1 MSLQQGSKKK
11 DKHILSGTCPDPK
24 CQARLFFPAYGSV
37 SIECTECGQRHE
49 QKNLQNVEEVT
60 DPDVVL
66 HNLLR
71 NALLGVTGAPKKG
84 TELVKVMGLSNYHC
98 KLLSPILTRYGMD
111 KQTGKAKLLREMNQ
125 GEMFDCS
132 LLGDRAFLIEQ
143 EHVSTVGYGKDR
155 SGSLIYLQDTLEEI
169 KKANGNQECLIPVHV
184 DGDGHCLVHAVSRA
198 LVGRELFW
206 HALRENLKQNFK
218 ENLDRYN
225 ALFQD
230 FIDAAEWE
238 DIINEC
244 DPLFVPPEGVPLGLR
259 NIHIFGLA
267 NVLHR
272 PIILLDSLSGM
283 RSSGDY
289 SATFL
294 PGLVPEEKCMGKD
307 GQFNKPICI
316 AWSSSGRNHYIPLV
330 GIKNASLPKLPARLL
345 PKAWGVA
352 QELIKKYIKLEADG
366 SCIIGGDRS
375 LQDKYLMRLV
385 HAMEEVF
392 MDKHAIHPSLVAD
405 VHQYVYRRTGVIGV
419 QPEEVTE
426 AARKAVME
434 NRLHRCLI
442 CNALS
447 ELHVPPEWLAPGG
460 KLYNLAKTT
469 HEQLRA
475 DKNYSF
481 PLNNLVCSYDPVKDV
496 LMPDYKS
503 SHLNSCNYCHGTS
516 VRHIRGDGS
525 VVYLDGDRTNTR
537 SHGGKCGCGFKHF
550 WDGKEYD
557 NLPEAF
563 PITLEWSGRVVRE
576 TVYWFQYETEPSL
589 NSNVY
594 DVAMKLVTKHFPGE
608 FGSEILVQKVVNTI
622 LNHTAKKNPDEY
634 TPVSID
640 GAHAQRLEDVQEGQV
655 DVDVQP
661 PTKIILTGQKAKTL
675 HKEELNMSKAERS
688 VQQSIT
694 EHASVTQKKR
704 TDKLK
709 QVQKGQAR
717 SPSPGPARDGL
728 SSAPVT
734 PTKAPYSPKSS
745 KEKKIR
751 VTTTD
756 GRQAMLTLQTV
767 TTFSQLQN
775 SIAKEFSVPPALQCI
790 RYGFPPKELS
800 PPKEGMENE
809 PVLLQHG
816 DRVTVEILKDPREKE
831 EEEEEEEAASSHT
844 ASTSMSTSLLHSVR
858 SEEPAS
864 SSRITSRE
872 LQDHIDLEMSSLC
885 LLATLMGEDVWSYAK
900 KLPHLFQ
907 HGGVF
912 HNIMKKDMALIAK
925 DTKIFIGLGG
935 AEKQLQCPKFIP
947 FDEPNKGINSYTN
960 AFPVDSED
968 EDDEGVL
975 QDQDCKSAELRNS
988 KKLLSKVKWSREEVI
1003 ELVHKY
1009 GPKRWSV
1016 IAKHLHGR
1024 IGKQCRER
1032 WHNHLN
1038 PEVKKSLWTE
1048 EEDRVIY
1055 EAHKRLG
1062 NRWAEIA
1069 KLLPGRHATF
1079 PSKSLIVRNNSIK
1092 NHWNSTMRRKV
1103 EHEGY
1108 LQDESNSL
1116 CRSKHASKRRSK
1128 AYSHLDALQTQNQ
1141 FVMAFPAQV
1150 IELVHKYG
1158 PKRWSVIA
1166 KHLHGRIGK
1175 QCRERWHNHLNP
1187 EVKKSL
1193 WTEEEDRVIYEA
1205 HKRLGNRWAEIAK
1218 LLPGRHA
1225 TFPSKSLIVRNNSI
1239 KNHWNSTMRR
1249 KVEHEGYLQDES
1261 NSLCRSKHA
1270 SKRRSK
1276 AYSHLDAL
1284 QTQNQFVMAFPAQHP
1299 FDDDPDKEQRIKEL
1313 ELLLMSAENE
1323 VGRKRVPCQSERFA
1337 SWSSSGCMTNTTVSS
1352 LEDQSVEYCR
1362 VEQPPSTAVP
1372 QQLSPSKFLAVE
1384 ASAVLSSLQTI
1395 PEFAETLEL
1404 IDSDPVAWSDV
1415 TSFDLSQVASPMK
1428 QTAALFPHNQECMIL
1443 GYQFDGSAISDM
1455 SRNCSSSNGQMEL
1468 IPLTSPVVAKFST
1481 PPSILRRKKKERT
1494 NHSPS
1499 SEGNDTSFMDTSGV
1513 SPRNTPVKSLPFS
1526 PSQDPV
1532 AWSDVTSFDLSQV
1545 ASPMKQ
1551 TAALFPHNQE
1561 CMILGYQFDGSAIS
1575 DMSRNCSSSNG
1586 QMELIPLTSPVVAKF
1601 STPPSILRR
1610 KKKERTNHSPS
1621 SEGNDTSFMDTSGV
1635 SPRNTPVKSLPFSP
1649 SQFFNIS
1656 GNENFNLNN
1665 PALTSTPV
1673 CSQKYLVTTPLQKEM
1688 TPKGQKENAGFRT
1701 PKIRKSILAPTPRTP
1716 TPFKNALAA
1725 QEKKYGPL
1733 KMMPQP
1739 LAYLEEDIREVLK
1752 EETGMDIF
1760 LREELE
1766 PAFRAWKQE
1775 HDAPA
1780 RKVRKS
1786 LVLDAWEKEG
1796 LDVNLFSQDQLSNE
1810 QPPSGNLLTCSLFMT
1825 PLLDKV
1831 EGRCSP
1837 VAVKEEPSITHQH
1850 SPSVKENPCMLRS
1863 ARFETPIQMNSEW
1876 ETVVYGKTEDQ
1887 LIMTEQARKYL
1898 NAFNSG
1904 STSRALVL

>member
-1 MSLQQGSKKK
+1 MSLQQGSKKR
-11 DKHILSGTCPDPK
+11 DKRILSGTCPDPK
-24 CQARLFFPAYGSV
+24 CQARLFYPAYGSV

-60 DPDVVL
+60 DPEVVL

-125 GEMFDCS
+125 GEMFDCF

-155 SGSLIYLQDTLEEI
+155 SGSLIYLHDTLEEM

-206 HALRENLKQNFK
+206 HALRENLKLNFK
-218 ENLDRYN
+218 ENLDRYK

-345 PKAWGVA
+345 PKAWGVP
-352 QELIKKYIKLEADG
+352 QELIKKYIQLEPDG

-426 AARKAVME
+426 AARKAVIE

-469 HEQLRA
+469 HGQLRA

-481 PLNNLVCSYDPVKDV
+481 PLNNLVCSYDPVNDV

-503 SHLNSCNYCHGTS
+503 THLNSCNYCHGTS

-550 WDGKEYD
+550 WEGKEYD

-563 PITLEWSGRVVRE
+563 PITLEWSGRIVRE
-576 TVYWFQYETEPSL
+576 TVYWFQYEIEPSL

-608 FGSEILVQKVVNTI
+608 FGSEILVQKVVSTI

-655 DVDVQP
+655 AVDVQP

-675 HKEELNMSKAERS
+675 HKEELNMSKTERS
-688 VQQSIT
+688 IQQSIT

-717 SPSPGPARDGL
+717 SASPGPARDGP
-728 SSAPVT
+728 SAPVT
-734 PTKAPYSPKSS
+734 PTKAPYSPKCS

-756 GRQAMLTLQTV
+756 GRQAMLTLQTG

-775 SIAKEFSVPPALQCI
+775 SIAKEFSVPPDLQCI

-809 PVLLQHG
+809 PVPLQHG
-816 DRVTVEILKDPREKE
+816 DRVTLETLKDPRQ
-831 EEEEEEEAASSHT
+831 EEEEEAAAHT
-844 ASTSMSTSLLHSVR
+844 ASTSTSLSTSLHHSVR
-858 SEEPAS
+858 SEEPAT
-864 SSRITSRE
+864 SSRMTSRE

-900 KLPHLFQ
+900 KLPQLFQ
-907 HGGVF
+907 CGGVF
-912 HNIMKKDMALIAK
+912 YNIMKKDMGLVDGKHCTLPHIPGKTFVFNAAEDRLELCVDAAGHFPVGPDVEDLVKEALN
-925 DTKIFIGLGG
+925 
-935 AEKQLQCPKFIP
+935 QLQ
-947 FDEPNKGINSYTN
+947 
-960 AFPVDSED
+960 SEVASRSR
-968 EDDEGVL
+968 EGSPSHGVL
-975 QDQDCKSAELRNS
+975 
-988 KKLLSKVKWSREEVI
+988 KLGSGGVVR
-1003 ELVHKY
+1003 
-1009 GPKRWSV
+1009 
-1016 IAKHLHGR
+1016 
-1024 IGKQCRER
+1024 
-1032 WHNHLN
+1032 
-1038 PEVKKSLWTE
+1038 KKSE
-1048 EEDRVIY
+1048 
-1055 EAHKRLG
+1055 
-1062 NRWAEIA
+1062 
-1069 KLLPGRHATF
+1069 
-1079 PSKSLIVRNNSIK
+1079 
-1092 NHWNSTMRRKV
+1092 
-1103 EHEGY
+1103 
-1108 LQDESNSL
+1108 Q
-1116 CRSKHASKRRSK
+1116 
-1128 AYSHLDALQTQNQ
+1128 SHN
-1141 FVMAFPAQV
+1141 VMAFQGKGHSLGTASGSSPPDQKSREKQISRKHSSGVDLSGSISKQGASLTKISDDAKELIRMAPGFVTVKDGRNLDPNV
-1150 IELVHKYG
+1150 IEAQRKKLQEMV
-1158 PKRWSVIA
+1158 SSIQA
-1166 KHLHGRIGK
+1166 SMDKHLQEENIGDSLLADPAP
-1175 QCRERWHNHLNP
+1175 RNADAGDSASRTESAPASVTESVP
-1187 EVKKSL
+1187 ETGGPELSDMEVAAIGIANLVKM
-1193 WTEEEDRVIYEA
+1193 T
-1205 HKRLGNRWAEIAK
+1205 
-1218 LLPGRHA
+1218 LP
-1225 TFPSKSLIVRNNSI
+1225 S
-1239 KNHWNSTMRR
+1239 
-1249 KVEHEGYLQDES
+1249 
-1261 NSLCRSKHA
+1261 
-1270 SKRRSK
+1270 
-1276 AYSHLDAL
+1276 
-1284 QTQNQFVMAFPAQHP
+1284 
-1299 FDDDPDKEQRIKEL
+1299 
-1313 ELLLMSAENE
+1313 
-1323 VGRKRVPCQSERFA
+1323 
-1337 SWSSSGCMTNTTVSS
+1337 
-1352 LEDQSVEYCR
+1352 
-1362 VEQPPSTAVP
+1362 
-1372 QQLSPSKFLAVE
+1372 
-1384 ASAVLSSLQTI
+1384 ASA
-1395 PEFAETLEL
+1395 
-1404 IDSDPVAWSDV
+1404 
-1415 TSFDLSQVASPMK
+1415 
-1428 QTAALFPHNQECMIL
+1428 N
-1443 GYQFDGSAISDM
+1443 
-1455 SRNCSSSNGQMEL
+1455 R
-1468 IPLTSPVVAKFST
+1468 
-1481 PPSILRRKKKERT
+1481 
-1494 NHSPS
+1494 
-1499 SEGNDTSFMDTSGV
+1499 
-1513 SPRNTPVKSLPFS
+1513 
-1526 PSQDPV
+1526 
-1532 AWSDVTSFDLSQV
+1532 
-1545 ASPMKQ
+1545 
-1551 TAALFPHNQE
+1551 
-1561 CMILGYQFDGSAIS
+1561 
-1575 DMSRNCSSSNG
+1575 
-1586 QMELIPLTSPVVAKF
+1586 
-1601 STPPSILRR
+1601 
-1610 KKKERTNHSPS
+1610 
-1621 SEGNDTSFMDTSGV
+1621 
-1635 SPRNTPVKSLPFSP
+1635 
-1649 SQFFNIS
+1649 
-1656 GNENFNLNN
+1656 
-1665 PALTSTPV
+1665 
-1673 CSQKYLVTTPLQKEM
+1673 
-1688 TPKGQKENAGFRT
+1688 
-1701 PKIRKSILAPTPRTP
+1701 
-1716 TPFKNALAA
+1716 A
-1725 QEKKYGPL
+1725 QERS
-1733 KMMPQP
+1733 
-1739 LAYLEEDIREVLK
+1739 AVS
-1752 EETGMDIF
+1752 
-1760 LREELE
+1760 EELE
-1766 PAFRAWKQE
+1766 E
-1775 HDAPA
+1775 MD
-1780 RKVRKS
+1780 
-1786 LVLDAWEKEG
+1786 
-1796 LDVNLFSQDQLSNE
+1796 SQDTE
-1810 QPPSGNLLTCSLFMT
+1810 LTGAT
-1825 PLLDKV
+1825 
-1831 EGRCSP
+1831 
-1837 VAVKEEPSITHQH
+1837 EPMDH
-1850 SPSVKENPCMLRS
+1850 S
-1863 ARFETPIQMNSEW
+1863 
-1876 ETVVYGKTEDQ
+1876 
-1887 LIMTEQARKYL
+1887 
-1898 NAFNSG
+1898 
-1904 STSRALVL
+1904 

>member
-330 GIKNASLPKLPARLL
+330 GIKNASLPKLPPRLL
-345 PKAWGVA
+345 PKAWGVP

-385 HAMEEVF
+385 HSMEEVF

-405 VHQYVYRRTGVIGV
+405 VNQYVYRRTGVIGV

-576 TVYWFQYETEPSL
+576 TVYWFQYEIEPSL

-688 VQQSIT
+688 VQQSIA
-694 EHASVTQKKR
+694 EHASVMQKKR

-717 SPSPGPARDGL
+717 STSPGPARDGL

-756 GRQAMLTLQTV
+756 GRQAMLTLQTG

-809 PVLLQHG
+809 PVPLQHG
-816 DRVTVEILKDPREKE
+816 DRVTVEILKDPRE
-831 EEEEEEEAASSHT
+831 EEEEEAASHT

-912 HNIMKKDMALIAK
+912 HNIMKKDMGLVDGKHCTLPHIPGKTFVFNAADDRLELCVDAAGHFPVGPDVEDLVKEALN
-925 DTKIFIGLGG
+925 
-935 AEKQLQCPKFIP
+935 QLQ
-947 FDEPNKGINSYTN
+947 
-960 AFPVDSED
+960 SEVASRSR
-968 EDDEGVL
+968 EGSPSHGVL
-975 QDQDCKSAELRNS
+975 
-988 KKLLSKVKWSREEVI
+988 KLGSGGVVR
-1003 ELVHKY
+1003 
-1009 GPKRWSV
+1009 
-1016 IAKHLHGR
+1016 
-1024 IGKQCRER
+1024 
-1032 WHNHLN
+1032 
-1038 PEVKKSLWTE
+1038 KKSE
-1048 EEDRVIY
+1048 QP
-1055 EAHKRLG
+1055 H
-1062 NRWAEIA
+1062 N
-1069 KLLPGRHATF
+1069 
-1079 PSKSLIVRNNSIK
+1079 
-1092 NHWNSTMRRKV
+1092 
-1103 EHEGY
+1103 
-1108 LQDESNSL
+1108 
-1116 CRSKHASKRRSK
+1116 
-1128 AYSHLDALQTQNQ
+1128 
-1141 FVMAFPAQV
+1141 VMAFQGKGHSLGTASGSSPPDQKSREKQISRKHSSGVDLSASVSKQGASLTEISDDAKELIRMAPGFVTLKDGRNLDPNV
-1150 IELVHKYG
+1150 IEAQRKKLQEMV
-1158 PKRWSVIA
+1158 SSIQA
-1166 KHLHGRIGK
+1166 SMDKHLREQNVGDSLLADPAPRKADAGNSASRTENAPVSVTESVHGMEVAAIG
-1175 QCRERWHNHLNP
+1175 
-1187 EVKKSL
+1187 
-1193 WTEEEDRVIYEA
+1193 
-1205 HKRLGNRWAEIAK
+1205 IAD
-1218 LLPGRHA
+1218 LVEMTLP
-1225 TFPSKSLIVRNNSI
+1225 T
-1239 KNHWNSTMRR
+1239 
-1249 KVEHEGYLQDES
+1249 
-1261 NSLCRSKHA
+1261 
-1270 SKRRSK
+1270 
-1276 AYSHLDAL
+1276 
-1284 QTQNQFVMAFPAQHP
+1284 
-1299 FDDDPDKEQRIKEL
+1299 
-1313 ELLLMSAENE
+1313 
-1323 VGRKRVPCQSERFA
+1323 
-1337 SWSSSGCMTNTTVSS
+1337 
-1352 LEDQSVEYCR
+1352 
-1362 VEQPPSTAVP
+1362 
-1372 QQLSPSKFLAVE
+1372 
-1384 ASAVLSSLQTI
+1384 ASA
-1395 PEFAETLEL
+1395 
-1404 IDSDPVAWSDV
+1404 
-1415 TSFDLSQVASPMK
+1415 
-1428 QTAALFPHNQECMIL
+1428 
-1443 GYQFDGSAISDM
+1443 
-1455 SRNCSSSNGQMEL
+1455 SR
-1468 IPLTSPVVAKFST
+1468 
-1481 PPSILRRKKKERT
+1481 
-1494 NHSPS
+1494 
-1499 SEGNDTSFMDTSGV
+1499 
-1513 SPRNTPVKSLPFS
+1513 
-1526 PSQDPV
+1526 
-1532 AWSDVTSFDLSQV
+1532 
-1545 ASPMKQ
+1545 
-1551 TAALFPHNQE
+1551 
-1561 CMILGYQFDGSAIS
+1561 
-1575 DMSRNCSSSNG
+1575 
-1586 QMELIPLTSPVVAKF
+1586 
-1601 STPPSILRR
+1601 
-1610 KKKERTNHSPS
+1610 
-1621 SEGNDTSFMDTSGV
+1621 
-1635 SPRNTPVKSLPFSP
+1635 
-1649 SQFFNIS
+1649 
-1656 GNENFNLNN
+1656 
-1665 PALTSTPV
+1665 
-1673 CSQKYLVTTPLQKEM
+1673 
-1688 TPKGQKENAGFRT
+1688 
-1701 PKIRKSILAPTPRTP
+1701 
-1716 TPFKNALAA
+1716 A
-1725 QEKKYGPL
+1725 QERNV
-1733 KMMPQP
+1733 
-1739 LAYLEEDIREVLK
+1739 IS
-1752 EETGMDIF
+1752 
-1760 LREELE
+1760 EELE
-1766 PAFRAWKQE
+1766 E
-1775 HDAPA
+1775 MD
-1780 RKVRKS
+1780 
-1786 LVLDAWEKEG
+1786 
-1796 LDVNLFSQDQLSNE
+1796 SQDTE
-1810 QPPSGNLLTCSLFMT
+1810 LTGAT
-1825 PLLDKV
+1825 
-1831 EGRCSP
+1831 
-1837 VAVKEEPSITHQH
+1837 EPMDH
-1850 SPSVKENPCMLRS
+1850 S
-1863 ARFETPIQMNSEW
+1863 
-1876 ETVVYGKTEDQ
+1876 
-1887 LIMTEQARKYL
+1887 
-1898 NAFNSG
+1898 
-1904 STSRALVL
+1904 